1 MSNTDQSAE
10 MAKKTM
16 RSRSKKLKGAALTSL
31 VSACYSSLA
40 LALPTGEQVINNGGG
55 TLSFDRNTANTLQI
69 TQSAGRAII
78 NWNNFDINQ
87 SELVKFIQTAGN
99 NSVTLNRIGGNAAT
113 QISGALNAN
122 GNLFLINP
130 AGIVFNNGAQVNVNG
145 LLATT
150 LNVDDATFMNN
161 NTVGFAGASN
171 SASSIKNM
179 GEIKAGGAVY
189 LIAPEVDNQ
198 GTITGTAVASRVGKV
213 VLGAGDKFDVKFD
226 STNLVGF
233 QINNITQSNST
244 TTVNSVKNS
253 QTGTIHAESVFMTA
267 SQSAALEST
276 VVNNSGV
283 VEATSLI
290 DLSGA
295 KIQQSG
301 QLLKDANSTSDF
313 KTSVINLTA
322 AESISTNDSSKTAAN
337 TLNLKTTKAEAGIG
351 GVFGVN
357 DGTDTTP
364 VSFDADLVNAQ
375 TNKGNIYL
383 KDTSGGVKLGTIDT
397 GANLPDPNANFK
409 TSVIANA
416 VGGAIEASNN
426 ATDVRRAFSFN
437 LTAGSNSLTE
447 EGNIGL
453 SSNPL
458 RLETSVLSAYAK
470 NGGINISN
478 ASFSSPTTP
487 LALILGNIKT
497 EQTVNNILVQAIDD
511 GNGNIRF
518 SDGSAGTK
526 DISIATTG
534 TLAVT
539 DSINA
544 TRDLTLLAGGGI
556 QTVGRSI
563 NGATI
568 FPTLTAVKF
577 SATAVG
583 DIGLMSQALQ
593 TNAETVNVT
602 TTDGGVFLSEQNGL
616 KRADIVA
623 TKDIGLSAES
633 GDLVLGKL
641 ETQNQKTVNSVTSST
656 NINVT
661 SKKGSILAAINNSPL
676 VNLQA
681 GELTLSAAGSIGTNN
696 KNLKTSVERIDLT
709 NTSTNSATGSH
720 IDNALALKS
729 LKANVRGTNAT
740 FKFINNGQLTF
751 DAVTGKL
758 NLVGGLSESLNF
770 TNDSSIAATQN
781 ILLDGLS
788 LGTDQTLT
796 LSATG
801 YVNQT
806 GTNPAIAKEINIT
819 AGTGIGVDQPLQTK
833 TSKSTLK
840 TTKGNI
846 QISNDSSD
854 LQVNAK
860 ALGNNAQ
867 ISVEQSGNLL
877 VNAAQGSGKV
887 ILHANNGTLNDSAN
901 AIIQGNALDAK
912 GISIGSEEN
921 AFDTK
926 IQGDNVQLNATSGS
940 INYSNTGNIT
950 GTGLNATAAGDMN
963 ISNTGNVAF
972 GTLSSTGKMVISLS
986 GEGTDA
992 NGDIVNFVVNSA
1004 EGLRYAAKSMGTES
1018 NKLELKVQKLLIDTN
1033 SGGIYAV
1040 NSNGTGFSLVRAV
1053 ASGSGSNINIET
1065 DKDLNLGVVESRG
1078 NSVSLKSGGKIE
1090 DARTPGETSPNVK
1103 AKSLELNAASGIGTQ
1118 GDLALDVS
1126 YVAAAGGTGSVKA
1139 SNASAIALDESTL
1152 SNKSV
1157 SISASDII
1165 ILDNGG
1171 RVINLQNG
1179 GTLSLNATGGNIVFL
1194 NQNDTLSLGGG
1205 GNITFVANYVSSDK
1219 GYNGAI
1225 VAGNLTTNNGGNI
1238 KLEAASNITIGMLDA
1253 GTQGNV
1259 TVISHNGII
1268 VDGNGIAQ
1276 NIRGNVVS
1284 LSAKTPDQN
1293 TALIN
1298 RETAIS
1304 ELAAKEALV
1313 SSLTTLKKNNEQSL
1327 NSDKRAEQLAQTILK
1342 LAEAVQQST
1351 QNDYD
1356 TQSAEADAIRTIYD
1370 NLMTAYNV
1378 AKIVADAVGLPA
1390 AIAQA
1395 IPFTGDGGSEATAKA
1410 LEIAAAIA
1418 ELAADEFDKRYLG
1431 PKEADVEEL
1440 RNQLAEYNANVQ
1452 SAQSD
1457 LSLAQIY
1464 RESSEANLAITTDDL
1479 TKSTHARDASLQIR
1493 RQAITAYELNKDI
1506 DSSTTK
1512 PLGIT
1517 ANRLDIN
1524 DGGTV
1529 NTSVYLDSTGNI
1541 GLGNI
1546 KLKAGEDLIVKTEGD
1561 VAQVGRVE
1569 VSSDISNPS
1578 NINRGLIS
1586 IETKGALE
1594 GSPVNTTG
1602 IFVADDLSIKAQ
1614 NGVGLNS
1621 VINTEVQNLSVDGG
1635 KGVNI
1640 YNSSD
1645 NSLNITTIGTIVGV
1659 SGEGD
1664 INLKTEGDLVLKQL
1678 IKDTNLSSANTIQ
1691 LTSAKGSIV
1700 DDNLSSLNVQSSQLI
1715 ANAHN
1720 AINVDT
1726 QVDGLIAKTD
1736 ATGQGDI
1743 KVRELDDLNIHD
1755 VNAGNGNIDI
1765 LGSNLV
1771 VEKIKADGA
1780 LNDNETG
1787 NIFLKARND
1796 SYVRDDGNDLT
1807 FIEGKKLTIQ
1817 AGADVGGDPNQSTS
1831 NRPLDTK
1838 VDTLDITAQGVVN
1851 VTDTDDLNVEKIQ
1864 TTADVTLQSLTGDL
1878 NIGRIV
1884 TKTDASQPT
1893 TVTLFA
1899 KQGAIRNNLTLLQ
1912 PLNLSLN
1919 NINTP
1924 YVAPIQSNIVANNLA
1939 LKAESGVGT
1948 RDNNLHVEVDQLE
1961 AETQT
1966 GGIYLT
1972 DHTGDLQIDNV
1983 TPGLGLDDL
1992 NGLRVSDSGNIEITV
2007 ANGSLQQVNQVSTF
2021 NGNVRFLAQN
2031 NVNIG
2036 QELKTSAGSID
2047 VQAVT
2052 GSITTESD
2060 APISAVGNTEV
2071 RGDITLTAATG
2082 IEQNA
2087 AVSST
2092 GQGEITY
2099 STTAGDLVQN
2109 ANTTTE
2115 VGNIGYTATAGNIRM
2130 TETQKTSTGQGDILY
2145 TAGQDIESQIV
2156 QTSKGNVN
2164 FTAENSINAGNAI
2177 GTNLGQVQ
2185 LTART
2190 GSITTESDAPISA
2203 VGNTEVRGDITLT
2216 AATGIE
2222 QNAAVSSTGQGEIT
2236 YSTTAGDLV
2245 QNANTTT
2252 EAGNIS
2258 YTAKAGGITM
2268 AANTSTS
2275 VAKAGDI
2282 KYQANQDI
2290 IINELSTLNN
2300 HQASL
2305 NSENGSITVQTSA
2318 APVQTNVSTGDLI
2331 LSAKNNIGSLI
2342 SPLKTKINRLFA
2354 KTTSTNPADLSNIY
2368 IDEQDGLELAQI
2380 NTQRGHFN
2388 LNSGGNVSARDLN
2401 LQGDLTVNTNGQF
2414 TTTVPS
2420 TVTEAAGLI
2429 KADHLIVSADQLVA
2443 LKTQVND
2450 ANIGLKNAGNIT
2462 LNEQDG
2468 INLTRLVTSNG
2479 NINIKAQDVITV
2491 DQISAAGALAGQV
2504 QLNSEKADIQRSGS
2518 SQADH
2523 NIVAKYLTLNAATGI
2538 GSSNQAISTQINDLA
2553 ASSSSK
2559 GIYLNQHGNLTL
2571 KDVITPA
2578 EIKLNITNGGLVG
2591 ANAALLKANQATVNA
2606 QGSISNL
2613 NTLVDRLN
2621 VATTQGDIIVREVD
2635 GLSRVDAKTLKG
2647 NIQLSSD
2654 AGDIGLG
2661 VIQAADTSN
2670 TTTATHLGQV
2680 NVKATQGAI
2689 RDAYS
2694 DDNLPVINII
2704 GQSLTATANT
2714 GIGLASNN
2722 IEIDVNNLTAQT
2734 QTGGIYFN
2742 KLNSS
2747 DLNLISAAGQPA
2759 LSAQTGDIS
2768 VRTAGRLNIQNAIE
2782 HVNNGNINVSAQGD
2796 INQNANIT
2804 THAQGNI
2811 NVQSDANIN
2820 MLTNA
2825 DHTDGVRATT
2835 GSGTINYSAGNNLGL
2850 SYLQATEFG
2859 GSVKV
2864 SAQKIEDKIANATN
2878 LEGSFIDIKS
2888 PALDR
2893 NLTEQLIAEKLL
2905 ESVLIR
2911 LNYQVIGGSL
2921 SNSRKFMSDLFM
2933 QQQYS
2938 SIFNPPN
2945 VDVDLNDLVKLV
2957 NTDLIK

>member
-833 TSKSTLK
+833 TSKTTLK

-2938 SIFNPPN
+2938 SIFNQPN

>member
-833 TSKSTLK
+833 TSKTTLK

-2115 VGNIGYTATAGNIRM
+2115 
-2130 TETQKTSTGQGDILY
+2130 
-2145 TAGQDIESQIV
+2145 
-2156 QTSKGNVN
+2156 
-2164 FTAENSINAGNAI
+2164 
-2177 GTNLGQVQ
+2177 
-2185 LTART
+2185 
-2190 GSITTESDAPISA
+2190 
-2203 VGNTEVRGDITLT
+2203 
-2216 AATGIE
+2216 
-2222 QNAAVSSTGQGEIT
+2222 
-2236 YSTTAGDLV
+2236 
-2245 QNANTTT
+2245 
-2252 EAGNIS
+2252 AGNIS

>member
-1 MSNTDQSAE
+1 M
-10 MAKKTM
+10 
-16 RSRSKKLKGAALTSL
+16 
-31 VSACYSSLA
+31 
-40 LALPTGEQVINNGGG
+40 
-55 TLSFDRNTANTLQI
+55 
-69 TQSAGRAII
+69 
-78 NWNNFDINQ
+78 
-87 SELVKFIQTAGN
+87 KFIQTAGN
-99 NSVTLNRIGGNAAT
+99 NSVTLNRIGGNVAT

-253 QTGTIHAESVFMTA
+253 QTGTIQAESVFMTA

-583 DIGLMSQALQ
+583 DIGLLSQALK
-593 TNAETVNVT
+593 TNAETVNIT

-681 GELTLSAAGSIGTNN
+681 GELTLSATGSIGTNN

-833 TSKSTLK
+833 TSKTTLK

-1327 NSDKRAEQLAQTILK
+1327 NSDERAEQLAQTILK

-1524 DGGTV
+1524 DGGTI

-1621 VINTEVQNLSVDGG
+1621 VINTVVQNLSVDGG

-1771 VEKIKADGA
+1771 VEKIKAEGA

-1796 SYVRDDGNDLT
+1796 SYVRDDGNDST

-1864 TTADVTLQSLTGDL
+1864 TTADVTVQSLTGDL

-1899 KQGAIRNNLTLLQ
+1899 KQGEIRNNLTLLQ

-2021 NGNVRFLAQN
+2021 NGDVRFLAQN

-2052 GSITTESD
+2052 GSITTEDD

-2071 RGDITLTAATG
+2071 SGDITLTAATG
-2082 IEQNA
+2082 I
-2087 AVSST
+2087 
-2092 GQGEITY
+2092 
-2099 STTAGDLVQN
+2099 
-2109 ANTTTE
+2109 
-2115 VGNIGYTATAGNIRM
+2115 
-2130 TETQKTSTGQGDILY
+2130 K
-2145 TAGQDIESQIV
+2145 
-2156 QTSKGNVN
+2156 
-2164 FTAENSINAGNAI
+2164 
-2177 GTNLGQVQ
+2177 
-2185 LTART
+2185 
-2190 GSITTESDAPISA
+2190 
-2203 VGNTEVRGDITLT
+2203 
-2216 AATGIE
+2216 

-2258 YTAKAGGITM
+2258 YIAKAGGITM

-2305 NSENGSITVQTSA
+2305 NSENGSITVQTTA

-2479 NINIKAQDVITV
+2479 NINVKAQDVITV

-2768 VRTAGRLNIQNAIE
+2768 VRTAGQLNIQNAIE